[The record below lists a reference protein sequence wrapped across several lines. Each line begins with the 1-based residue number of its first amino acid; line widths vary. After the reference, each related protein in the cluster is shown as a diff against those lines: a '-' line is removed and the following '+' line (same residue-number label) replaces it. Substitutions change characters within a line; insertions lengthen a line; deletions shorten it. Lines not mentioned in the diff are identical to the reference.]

1 MTERLTLPLPRDK
14 ELQSE
19 GMTSSLELSGLLKK
33 MAAIPESG
41 NTGGE
46 VPFPHYLGVPVR

>member
-1 MTERLTLPLPRDK
+1 MTERLTLPLLRDK